1 MMAST
6 RRSFPVAPLLLTMCF
21 AAGPLGCGSTTE
33 NCRPVISG
41 DGTAQAPRV
50 DAGVNGMAGARVDAA
65 ANANVEPPRTDAQLR
80 EVAEL
85 RARAKVNI
93 DAGRWREAL
102 PDLERAFELS
112 GDVTILGD
120 LGLALQAAGRLD
132 EAWLALHRFRVEARA
147 AYEPIRAKID
157 AALGELSGK
166 LGGLVLEGGVPGAF
180 VLVRGQIAAKL
191 PMTSPIYLAPGDVS
205 VVVRPP
211 GKPDLMVRARV
222 AVGAVARASA
232 NLDTP
237 GIGVAG
243 GLTGTVGGLAG
254 GLTGGLGKPTGQLTG
269 AVGGLTAPIGGLT
282 APVGGLTAPTPGIEV
297 PNPGLTAPNP
307 TLGAP
312 NLSAPVGAVTAPVG
326 AIAAPVAAATA
337 PVWPIVVGVG
347 GLAVMG
353 GAIAASVV
361 HSGRLDNFDA
371 NLCGGSGASLECP
384 SIESGIKVT
393 TGLQVVGYIL
403 GTAALTTGIVVFAV
417 TRSAPDLECPKVGR
431 APALTLQCGPH
442 VGGKG
447 GGVGCVGTF

>member
-1 MMAST
+1 M
-6 RRSFPVAPLLLTMCF
+6 
-21 AAGPLGCGSTTE
+21 
-33 NCRPVISG
+33 
-41 DGTAQAPRV
+41 
-50 DAGVNGMAGARVDAA
+50 DAGVSGMAGARVDAA
-65 ANANVEPPRTDAQLR
+65 ADARANANANVEPPRTEAQLR
-80 EVAEL
+80 EAAEL

-93 DAGRWREAL
+93 DAGRLREAL

-132 EAWLALHRFRVEARA
+132 EAWLALHRFRAEARV
-147 AYEPIRAKID
+147 AYEPMRAKID
-157 AALGELSGK
+157 AALGELSAK
-166 LGGLVLEGGVPGAF
+166 LGGLVVEGGVPGAL

-211 GKPDLMVRARV
+211 GKPDLTVRARV

-237 GIGVAG
+237 GIGVAAG

-254 GLTGGLGKPTGQLTG
+254 GLTGGLGRPTGGLTG
-269 AVGGLTAPIGGLT
+269 AVGGLT
-282 APVGGLTAPTPGIEV
+282 APVGGLTAPVG
-297 PNPGLTAPNP
+297 GLTAPNP
-307 TLGAP
+307 GIEAPNPNLGAP

-326 AIAAPVAAATA
+326 TIAAPVAAATA

-371 NLCGGSGASLECP
+371 NLCGGSGASPECP

>member
-6 RRSFPVAPLLLTMCF
+6 RRSFSVAPMLLTMCF

-33 NCRPVISG
+33 NCRPAISG
-41 DGTAQAPRV
+41 DVAAEAPRV
-50 DAGVNGMAGARVDAA
+50 DAGVSGTAGARVDAA
-65 ANANVEPPRTDAQLR
+65 ANANVEPPRTEAQLR
-80 EVAEL
+80 EAAEL

-93 DAGRWREAL
+93 DAGRLREAL

-132 EAWLALHRFRVEARA
+132 EAWLALHRFRAEARA

-157 AALGELSGK
+157 GALGELSGK
-166 LGGLVLEGGVPGAF
+166 LGGLVVEGGVPGAL
-180 VLVRGQIAAKL
+180 VLVRGQLAARL
-191 PMTSPIYLAPGDVS
+191 PMASPIYLAPGDVS
-205 VVVRPP
+205 VVVRAP
-211 GKPDLMVRARV
+211 GKPDLTVRARV

-237 GIGVAG
+237 GIGVAAG

-254 GLTGGLGKPTGQLTG
+254 GLTGGLGKPTGGLTG
-269 AVGGLTAPIGGLT
+269 AVGGLTAP
-282 APVGGLTAPTPGIEV
+282 VGGLTGAVGGLAAPNPGIEA
-297 PNPGLTAPNP
+297 PNPGLSAPNI
-307 TLGAP
+307 GAP
-312 NLSAPVGAVTAPVG
+312 NLSAPVGAATAPVG

-371 NLCGGSGASLECP
+371 NLCGGSGASPECP

-431 APALTLQCGPH
+431 APAVTLQCGPH

>member
-1 MMAST
+1 M
-6 RRSFPVAPLLLTMCF
+6 
-21 AAGPLGCGSTTE
+21 
-33 NCRPVISG
+33 N
-41 DGTAQAPRV
+41 GT
-50 DAGVNGMAGARVDAA
+50 AGARVDATA
-65 ANANVEPPRTDAQLR
+65 DARANANANVEPPRTEAQLR
-80 EVAEL
+80 EAAEL

-93 DAGRWREAL
+93 DAGRLREAL

-147 AYEPIRAKID
+147 AYEPVRARID

-166 LGGLVLEGGVPGAF
+166 LGGLVVEGGVPGAL

-222 AVGAVARASA
+222 AVGAIARASA

-237 GIGVAG
+237 GIGLAAG
-243 GLTGTVGGLAG
+243 GLTGTVGGLA
-254 GLTGGLGKPTGQLTG
+254 GGLGKPTGQLTG
-269 AVGGLTAPIGGLT
+269 AVGGLTAPIGGIAGGLT
-282 APVGGLTAPTPGIEV
+282 APVGGLTAPNPGLEA
-297 PNPGLTAPNP
+297 PNPGLDVPNP
-307 TLGAP
+307 NIGAP

-326 AIAAPVAAATA
+326 AIAAPVTAATA

-371 NLCGGSGASLECP
+371 NLCGGSGASPECP
-384 SIESGIKVT
+384 SIESGLKVT

-403 GTAALTTGIVVFAV
+403 GTAAVTTGIVVFAL

-431 APALTLQCGPH
+431 APTLTLQCGPH

>member
-1 MMAST
+1 M
-6 RRSFPVAPLLLTMCF
+6 
-21 AAGPLGCGSTTE
+21 
-33 NCRPVISG
+33 
-41 DGTAQAPRV
+41 
-50 DAGVNGMAGARVDAA
+50 DAGVSGMAGARVDAA
-65 ANANVEPPRTDAQLR
+65 ADARANANVEPPRTEAQLR
-80 EVAEL
+80 EAAEL

-93 DAGRWREAL
+93 DAGRLREAL

-132 EAWLALHRFRVEARA
+132 EAWLALHRFRAEARV
-147 AYEPIRAKID
+147 AYEPMRAKID
-157 AALGELSGK
+157 VALGELSAK
-166 LGGLVLEGGVPGAF
+166 LGGLVVEGGVPGAL

-211 GKPDLMVRARV
+211 GKPDLTVRARV

-237 GIGVAG
+237 GIGVAAG

-254 GLTGGLGKPTGQLTG
+254 GLTGGLGRPTGGLTG
-269 AVGGLTAPIGGLT
+269 AVGGLT
-282 APVGGLTAPTPGIEV
+282 APVGGLTAPVGGLTAPNPGIEA

-307 TLGAP
+307 NLGAP
-312 NLSAPVGAVTAPVG
+312 NLSAPVGALTAPVG
-326 AIAAPVAAATA
+326 TIAAPVAAATA

-371 NLCGGSGASLECP
+371 NLCGGSGASPECP

>member
-1 MMAST
+1 M
-6 RRSFPVAPLLLTMCF
+6 
-21 AAGPLGCGSTTE
+21 
-33 NCRPVISG
+33 SG
-41 DGTAQAPRV
+41 T
-50 DAGVNGMAGARVDAA
+50 AGARVDAA
-65 ANANVEPPRTDAQLR
+65 ADARANVEPPRAEAQLR
-80 EVAEL
+80 EAAEL

-93 DAGRWREAL
+93 DAGRLREAL

-132 EAWLALHRFRVEARA
+132 EAWLALHRFRAEARA
-147 AYEPIRAKID
+147 AYEPVRAKID

-166 LGGLVLEGGVPGAF
+166 LGGLVLEGGVPGAL

-191 PMTSPIYLAPGDVS
+191 PMASPIYLAPGDVS

-211 GKPDLMVRARV
+211 GKPDLTVRARV
-222 AVGAVARASA
+222 AVGAIARASA

-237 GIGVAG
+237 GIGIAAG
-243 GLTGTVGGLAG
+243 GLTGTVGGLA
-254 GLTGGLGKPTGQLTG
+254 GGLGKPTGQLTG
-269 AVGGLTAPIGGLT
+269 AVGGLTAP
-282 APVGGLTAPTPGIEV
+282 VGGLTGGLTGGLSA
-297 PNPGLTAPNP
+297 PNPGLEAPNP
-307 TLGAP
+307 SLNVPNPNIGAP

-326 AIAAPVAAATA
+326 AVAAPVAAVTA

-371 NLCGGSGASLECP
+371 NLCGGSGASPECP

-403 GTAALTTGIVVFAV
+403 GTAALTTGIVVFALS
-417 TRSAPDLECPKVGR
+417 RSTPDLECPKVGR